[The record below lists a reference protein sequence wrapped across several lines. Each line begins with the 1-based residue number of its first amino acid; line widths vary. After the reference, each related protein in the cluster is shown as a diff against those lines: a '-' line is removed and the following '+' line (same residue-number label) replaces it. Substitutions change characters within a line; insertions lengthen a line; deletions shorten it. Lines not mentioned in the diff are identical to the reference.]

1 MKALLL
7 LLLCLDCRCARRA
20 AWRYSSPAATPEIFS
35 DYRNT
40 NFKQEI
46 VGGAGGLNVKIK
58 SRSLS
63 LRNLNHRVGDRRA
76 LSGRPGAGSPPRFR
90 RRCASN
96 ALSLADYLRNISI
109 FLNNRI
115 AYTEADLPQEAAAV
129 LAQNARAIAS
139 ALPMSPSRCWPASAS
154 PAARSTASILREQDG
169 RVEPVPHRWLE
180 IDLPGER
187 RVFYDPQY
195 QDFSSRYLVT
205 NLGVPFE
212 RIERFAGVV
221 VRKSKKILDE

>member
-7 LLLCLDCRCARRA
+7 LLVIWTPLSQETSLEVFVSC
-20 AWRYSSPAATPEIFS
+20 PTPEIFS

-46 VGGAGGLNVKIK
+46 RPGVNGLNVRIK
-58 SRSLS
+58 SRTLS
-63 LRNLNHRVGDRRA
+63 LQNLNHVIRA
-76 LSGRPGAGSPPRFR
+76 DWSYLSANGPVLLRAYDQVQM
-90 RRCASN
+90 N
-96 ALSLADYLRNISI
+96 ALSVADYLKNISI
-109 FLNNRI
+109 FFKNQME
-115 AYTEADLPQEAAAV
+115 YTEAELPQDVAAV
-129 LAQNARAIAS
+129 LAQGKAHCIGFANVAQ
-139 ALPMSPSRCWPASAS
+139 ALLACVGIVSRPVNGFYLHES
-154 PAARSTASILREQDG
+154 RD

-205 NLGVPFE
+205 NSGVSLE
-212 RIERFAGVV
+212 RIERFAGVIV
-221 VRKSKKILDE
+221 KKNKKILDE

>member
-7 LLLCLDCRCARRA
+7 LLYVWTPLRQETSLEVFVTCR
-20 AWRYSSPAATPEIFS
+20 TPEIFS
-35 DYRNT
+35 DYRNY

-46 VGGAGGLNVKIK
+46 RPGRRRPERQDQEPHPQPAEPEP
-58 SRSLS
+58 SRS
-63 LRNLNHRVGDRRA
+63 RRRA
-76 LSGRPGAGSPPRFR
+76 LPRGPGPGRPAGFRPGAAAGPVASRTICETSP
-90 RRCASN
+90 
-96 ALSLADYLRNISI
+96 L
-109 FLNNRI
+109 FLKNRI
-115 AYTEADLPQEAAAV
+115 EYTEAELPQEAEAV
-129 LAQNARAIAS
+129 LAQRKAHCIGFANVAQALLACVGIAS
-139 ALPMSPSRCWPASAS
+139 RPVNGFY
-154 PAARSTASILREQDG
+154 LREADG

-205 NLGVPFE
+205 NLGFPLD

-221 VRKSKKILDE
+221 VRKNKKILDE